1 MVVVI
6 LHPLCS
12 RLPLQLGKRH
22 NDVQHRP
29 PHGGASVELFCHR
42 NECNT
47 VLLQHLPHAAEVHNR
62 ATEAVQTVD
71 KNALDCS
78 ILNPFHQRLKAG
90 TVRIFSGET
99 AVLKDQYLPTG
110 QFSAEV
116 DLRLNRQAV

>member
-1 MVVVI
+1 MVVVV

-29 PHGGASVELFCHR
+29 PHGGAGVELFCHR

-47 VLLQHLPHAAEVHNR
+47 VLLQHLPYAAEVCNR
-62 ATEAVQTVD
+62 AAEAVQTVHE
-71 KNALDCS
+71 NALDLS

-90 TVRIFSGET
+90 AVRIFPGET
-99 AVLKDQYLPTG
+99 AVLEDQYLPTG
-110 QFSAEV
+110 QFPAEV
-116 DLRLNRQAV
+116 DLRLNGQTV